1 VARVVH
7 GDEIIFEWRLV
18 VRVVRTKKVSTFEPP
33 FARNRC
39 LVPAHAGYFTN
50 AEATAM
56 RFASEELV
64 RVVVSAI
71 LRSAPWTHAFLCYLC
86 LLNLMLEHLGPAY
99 NEYEVR
105 RTMDLEG
112 RRPELN

>member
-1 VARVVH
+1 
-7 GDEIIFEWRLV
+7 
-18 VRVVRTKKVSTFEPP
+18 
-33 FARNRC
+33 
-39 LVPAHAGYFTN
+39 
-50 AEATAM
+50 M

-99 NEYEVR
+99 NEYEYAAR
-105 RTMDLEG
+105 WIGFSTSLD
-112 RRPELN
+112 P